1 MYLRALLSWPN
12 SEQTRTFTTQR
23 PAIQINPSMVL
34 GKPMEIGEI
43 GVPKW
48 CKDLAE
54 SAAPDP
60 RDRVIGRHNQNAMM
74 DKVRLQTDEFM
85 RMDLERSLDLF
96 ECFSGEGHTGSE
108 VKSLGGRVRQF
119 DRPGGLTMGSSE
131 KVYSPTPPSPPP
143 HTFLE
148 HPQWHGHKPIAQ
160 RGLYG
165 PRSPFGQSARCLGHC
180 LRPRQAQG
188 CQ

>member
-1 MYLRALLSWPN
+1 
-12 SEQTRTFTTQR
+12 
-23 PAIQINPSMVL
+23 MVL

-74 DKVRLQTDEFM
+74 DKVRLQTVEFM

-131 KVYSPTPPSPPP
+131 KVYSPTPPSPPT
-143 HTFLE
+143 HF
-148 HPQWHGHKPIAQ
+148 PQTPPVAWPQTDRSKGSVWPKVPLWPVGPMFGTLSAPSPGA
-160 RGLYG
+160 GL
-165 PRSPFGQSARCLGHC
+165 PVRTRARWRAPSSLSSAF
-180 LRPRQAQG
+180 
-188 CQ
+188 